1 MYPST
6 FDYDIAVN
14 HLDKFVLDHMFR
26 GGIPRRTKRGQLELY
41 SGGYSRVFPVIV
53 SNTIYAL
60 RCWIADVGNAAY
72 RYQEIENYL
81 KTNPLPYFV
90 EFAYVEGGILVKG
103 KKYPIIRME
112 WVNGATLKDF
122 IVQNKANPNLLL
134 DIADKFQKMVKD
146 LHDKNISHGDLQDGN
161 FIIQNNG
168 NSIDIKLIDYD
179 SLFVPN
185 LHKMSDQIV
194 GLPAYQ
200 HPKRIATPG
209 MASQKV
215 DYFSELVIYLSLKS
229 LAKRPDLW
237 VKYNIQKADGL
248 LFSPTDFK
256 DPSKSNIFRELKN
269 LSPEIRYLSS
279 TLQDFCNQTSIEN
292 LLPLEEVLEKSSVS
306 SGTVKNLEAVF
317 SNQPSSQK
325 PLSSATPPN
334 QNIAGISNVP
344 IQKRPEQ
351 SQSQLSGPS
360 AGGKKPK
367 SVSKQ
372 LIDSM
377 RSQNQP
383 SQVSSQQQT
392 QGNFL
397 KENLLMN
404 YGMRLSKGF
413 YLSSFISAVTMG
425 IIASIIGL
433 IYVSTKEDILFIIS
447 LLIGIIANIYGTTT
461 FCVFWYMVWASIQD
475 GHARTTPGKAI
486 GFIFIP
492 FFNGYWL
499 FQSIWGFAKDYNSY
513 IQRHGLNNPKLP
525 DGLFLAFCILGC
537 CSVLPAVGM
546 AVGIAAL
553 VIYAIIINKVCD
565 GINNLTNTS
574 QGVKNY
580 GINNLQNASQ
590 GEKNI
595 RNLFS

>member
-1 MYPST
+1 MYPSNL
-6 FDYDIAVN
+6 DYDTAVN
-14 HLDKFVLDHMFR
+14 HLDRFVLDPMFK
-26 GGIPRRTKRGQLELY
+26 GGIPRRIKGSQLELY

-53 SNTIYAL
+53 SNTTYAL

-81 KTNPLPYFV
+81 KCNPLPYFV
-90 EFAYVEGGILVKG
+90 EFAYVEEGILVKG

-112 WVNGATLKDF
+112 WVDGATLKDF
-122 IVQNKANPNLLL
+122 IVQNNASTNLLL
-134 DIADKFQKMVKD
+134 AIADKFKKMVKD
-146 LHDKNISHGDLQDGN
+146 LRDKNISHGDLQDGN
-161 FIIQNNG
+161 IIIHNNG
-168 NSIDIKLIDYD
+168 SSIEIKLIDYD

-185 LHKMSDQIV
+185 LHGMPDQIV

-209 MASQKV
+209 MASKKV

-229 LAKRPDLW
+229 LAERPDLW

-248 LFSPTDFK
+248 LFSPRDFK

-279 TLQDFCNQTSIEN
+279 TLQDFCNQPSIEN
-292 LLPLEEVLEKSSVS
+292 LLPLEEFLGKSSLL
-306 SGTVKNLEAVF
+306 SGTVKNVEAVF
-317 SNQPSSQK
+317 SNQPSSHK
-325 PLSSATPPN
+325 PSSTTLPN
-334 QNIAGISNVP
+334 QNIASISNVP
-344 IQKRPEQ
+344 TQKGEGQ
-351 SQSQLSGPS
+351 SQPKLSGS
-360 AGGKKPK
+360 TRGGKPK
-367 SVSKQ
+367 SVGKQ
-372 LIDSM
+372 LIDIM
-377 RSQNQP
+377 ESQNQP

-392 QGNFL
+392 QVNFS

-404 YGMRLSKGF
+404 TGVRLSKGF
-413 YLSSFISAVTMG
+413 YLSSFISGGAMG
-425 IIASIIGL
+425 IIASIIW
-433 IYVSTKEDILFIIS
+433 IINVFTEKDDILFIIS
-447 LLIGIIANIYGTTT
+447 LGTGIIPSIYGITI
-461 FCVFWYMVWASIQD
+461 FCVFWYKVWVSIQD

-486 GFIFIP
+486 GFMFIP

-499 FQSIWGFAKDYNSY
+499 FQSIWGFAKDYNTY

-525 DGLFLAFCILGC
+525 DGLFLAYCILGC

-546 AVGIAAL
+546 AVSIAAL

-565 GINNLTNTS
+565 VINNLTNTS

-590 GEKNI
+590 GEKNL
-595 RNLFS
+595 RNLFR